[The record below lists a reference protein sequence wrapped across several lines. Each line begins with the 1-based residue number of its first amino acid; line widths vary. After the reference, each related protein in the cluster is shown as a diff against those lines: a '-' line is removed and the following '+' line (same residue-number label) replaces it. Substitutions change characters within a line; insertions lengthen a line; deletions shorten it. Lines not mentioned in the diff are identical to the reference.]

1 VWLPAPV
8 FGIVFGAEIGGLVA
22 LVQRFVSVPLTIANQ
37 SLATLFHREF
47 AARSASQAVRIVNA
61 LIMMALVVGLISLP
75 LSAGALW
82 YGSGIASRL
91 FGGDEWSGVA
101 IVAAAF
107 VPVCAAQFICLFTD
121 RILLVMGR
129 SDLKLVFLV
138 SALLMMPV
146 TLALAKSIGLSWEA
160 AIWTYAASQTI
171 IYLLMFFSVIRVLR
185 NQRDPVAHNE
195 G

>member
-1 VWLPAPV
+1 
-8 FGIVFGAEIGGLVA
+8 
-22 LVQRFVSVPLTIANQ
+22 
-37 SLATLFHREF
+37 
-47 AARSASQAVRIVNA
+47 
-61 LIMMALVVGLISLP
+61 MMAMVVGLISLP
-75 LSAGALW
+75 LSVGALW

-129 SDLKLVFLV
+129 SELKLIFLV
-138 SALLMMPV
+138 SALLMMPA